1 MSNLE
6 TSKQRINYILYKL
19 LANTLNDISI
29 TQNDLAEEMYISLST
44 LKIHLNEVKN
54 ILKNMI

>member
-29 TQNDLAEEMYISLST
+29 TQNDLAEEMYISLSNF
-44 LKIHLNEVKN
+44 KKYI
-54 ILKNMI
+54 